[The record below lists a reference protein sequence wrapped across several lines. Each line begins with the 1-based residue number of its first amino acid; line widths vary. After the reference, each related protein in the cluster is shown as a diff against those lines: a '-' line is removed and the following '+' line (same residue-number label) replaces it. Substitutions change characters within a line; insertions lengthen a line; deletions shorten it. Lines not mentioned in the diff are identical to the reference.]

1 MRRGD
6 VRRWGWWLCVVGLS
20 GCGAPAEEWAEDAC
34 ADLLPG
40 DVVITEYLNDP
51 DGTDTGREYVELHN
65 PLSVPVSLEGLT
77 LHASRSD
84 GSQEKTFLFDAPLSL
99 APGDYLVLGDVRE
112 GTVPAHVDLS
122 YGDSLGA
129 LGNSS
134 GRLGLRCGSRVV
146 DEVPLTAPAKSG
158 VARVYDGRLVPD
170 SAGNDDPTRWCDS
183 EGSTVGGGFQGSPGA
198 ANAPCAPT
206 EGASGGEAGVERCSP
221 LEGLAARPVRWPRV
235 GELVITELMVNPIG
249 DDTSAEWVEVLAL
262 APVDLNGLTV
272 GSDTSGTRLQGTQC
286 LSLPAGGSAL
296 LARRA
301 DAVLNGG
308 LPTPLATF
316 GVDLRNAGGVVLVRA
331 GDVVVDAVEYGPA
344 REGVATQVSVERA
357 NASDN
362 DSLSSWCPA
371 RERYGERGNL
381 GTPGRG
387 NARCTEGDT
396 DAGTAD
402 GGGGDAGASDAGRDA
417 GSSGGGST
425 DGGRDAG
432 STSDAGPRDAG
443 PPDAGPP
450 DAGPPGSTCIDRVTG
465 RARAVRVPEVGSLV
479 LTELMADPTVVAD
492 GVGEWVEILATREVD
507 LNGVTMMNES
517 GASTPLDAALCLSL
531 RTGSR
536 AVLARS
542 LDPALNGGLPAV
554 LATFSFNLANTAG
567 ARSLRLMRD
576 GRVLDAISW
585 SNAATPGVSWQVD
598 PASSDAQRNDLPG
611 SFCAAPSSARYG
623 LGDRGT
629 PGLENRACP
638 R

>member
-1 MRRGD
+1 MS
-6 VRRWGWWLCVVGLS
+6 RWGWWLCVVGLS

-34 ADLLPG
+34 SDLLPG

-65 PLSVPVSLEGLT
+65 PHSVPVSLEGLT

-84 GSQEKTFLFDAPLSL
+84 GSQEKTFLFDEPLSL

-122 YGDSLGA
+122 YGDALGA
-129 LGNSS
+129 LGNAS
-134 GRLGLRCGSRVV
+134 GRLGLRCGSRVM
-146 DEVPLTAPAKSG
+146 DEVPLTAPSKSG

-183 EGSTVGGGFQGSPGA
+183 VGSTVGGSFQGSPGA
-198 ANAPCAPT
+198 ANALCAPT
-206 EGASGGEAGVERCSP
+206 EGASGGDGGVEKCS
-221 LEGLAARPVRWPRV
+221 LLDGLAARPVRWPRV

-272 GSDTSGTRLQGTQC
+272 GSDTVGTRLQGTQC
-286 LSLPAGGSAL
+286 LSLPAGGYAL

-301 DAVLNGG
+301 EAVLNGG

-316 GVDLRNAGGVVLVRA
+316 GVDLRNSGGVVRVRA
-331 GDVVVDAVEYGPA
+331 GEVVVDAVEYGPA
-344 REGVATQVSVERA
+344 REGVATQLSAERA

-362 DSLSSWCPA
+362 DSPSSWCPA
-371 RERYGERGNL
+371 RERHGERGNL
-381 GTPGRG
+381 GTPGRV
-387 NARCTEGDT
+387 NTRCAEGD
-396 DAGTAD
+396 A
-402 GGGGDAGASDAGRDA
+402 DAGASDGGGQDA
-417 GSSGGGST
+417 GPS

-432 STSDAGPRDAG
+432 PTSDAGPRDAG

-450 DAGPPGSTCIDRVTG
+450 DAGPPGSTCIDRITG
-465 RARAVRVPEVGSLV
+465 RARAVRVPEVGSIV
-479 LTELMADPTVVAD
+479 LTEFMADPTVVAD
-492 GVGEWVEILATREVD
+492 GVGEWVEVLTTREVD
-507 LNGVTMMNES
+507 LNGITLMNES
-517 GASTPLDAALCLSL
+517 GASTTLEAALCLSL
-531 RTGSR
+531 KTGTR

-542 LDPALNGGLPAV
+542 LDPSLNGGLPAV

-567 ARSLRLMRD
+567 ARSLRLMKD
-576 GRVLDAISW
+576 GRALDAITW